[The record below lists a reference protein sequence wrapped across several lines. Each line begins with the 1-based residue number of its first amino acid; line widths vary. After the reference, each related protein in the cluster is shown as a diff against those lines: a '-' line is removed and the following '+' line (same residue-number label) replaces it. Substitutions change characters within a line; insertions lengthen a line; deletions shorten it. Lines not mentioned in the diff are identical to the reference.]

1 MKTLLRV
8 VLTGGVT
15 AVLLT
20 SMMAPA
26 HAQATRT
33 WVSGVGDDVNP
44 CSRTAPCKTW
54 AGAISKTA
62 ARGVINALDPGGFG
76 AVTITKSITIDG
88 GGHTASALVAGANG
102 IIVNAAASDD
112 VVLRNIDLVNV
123 GSACTSSGVRLLN
136 ARSLRMDNVTISG
149 FNFGVDT
156 PVPSSS
162 ADIFVD
168 VAFNGLDIHRSCGAG
183 LHLVPDPGHH
193 VRATIDRTSIT
204 DSNVALQVGPGAEA
218 WASNSQF
225 SLNNV
230 GVQSLGGPI
239 HSLCNNSV
247 AGNAS
252 PGAFSDHANC
262 EVPTAPPVVTPP
274 AAPAAPVSFCRVPS
288 LGGATLSSAQARLA
302 AAGCALGRVTKK
314 KAPKAKRT
322 KVIVQNVPAG
332 IEVRRGTAIA
342 LVIGR

>member
-33 WVSGVGDDVNP
+33 WVSGVGDDANP

-88 GGHTASALVAGANG
+88 GGHTASALVFGVNG
-102 IIVNAAASDD
+102 IIINAGSTDD
-112 VVLRNIDLVNV
+112 VVLRNIDIVSV
-123 GSACTSSGVRLLN
+123 GSPCAASGVRILS
-136 ARSLRMDNVTISG
+136 ARSVRMDDVTISG
-149 FNFGVDT
+149 FNFGVEA
-156 PVPSSS
+156 PVPGSS
-162 ADIFVD
+162 ADVFVD
-168 VAFNGLDIHRSCGAG
+168 LALNGLDIHHSCGAG
-183 LHLVPDPGHH
+183 LQLVPAAGHH

-204 DSNVALQVGPGAEA
+204 DSNVALRVGPGAEA

-230 GVQSLGGPI
+230 GVQSTGGPI
-239 HSLCNNSV
+239 HALCNNSV

-252 PGAFSDHANC
+252 PGAFTDRANC
-262 EVPTAPPVVTPP
+262 GVPTVPPPSGP
-274 AAPAAPVSFCRVPS
+274 APAYCRVPNLS
-288 LGGATLSSAQARLA
+288 GATLPVARAKLT

-314 KAPKAKRT
+314 KAAKSKRT
-322 KVIVQNVPAG
+322 KVVVQNVPAG
-332 IEVRRGTAIA
+332 IDVRRGTGVAVAI
-342 LVIGR
+342 GK